1 MPEQVPFIGKQKE
14 LNLIDELINKSER
27 LPLIFIGG
35 EGGIGKSRLLRKVHN
50 NLKTQHTLLVADVID
65 FDDLNFRIFQH
76 VNRKIAKIIG
86 ENSFYDYLKIESEY
100 YQNIQKGVNYEQ
112 LEKKRSDV
120 NEKFIECFN
129 RFSSE
134 KKIALFF
141 DTTDHFDKEPRL
153 WDNLRENFVKL
164 ENVIVF
170 MSGRNAERIGKS
182 LKTQDKYKVEF
193 IKLEPFTDNETE
205 EYLTEKEARTHVKI
219 EPELKDKL
227 IRLSCGKPILI
238 DLAVELRSRGL
249 ASDLLR
255 IEGQEEFQR
264 QLVIE
269 IKDIREPMHSLIL
282 AMAHVYPLKSNMIEI
297 LLELQQDE
305 AKELYQD
312 AKTYVFVKILPDN
325 SIMLHDEMRRMI
337 KQYVFKDELAHRLIQ
352 YSKTISQYFFDRIEQ
367 LEEQQG
373 KTEEQDLEL
382 GILKRRYLHH
392 VLFFDK
398 DEGIKTFVKMFDQIK
413 LPFFHD
419 QLFSRVDYYY
429 DTLSEE
435 QKYQVTLRRNQ
446 LLDRANYYYN
456 ELTEGQKCIVNIKK
470 SSLSFN
476 TGKYE
481 EVKKIL
487 ENILNKSD
495 ILSEHR
501 IESLILCANA
511 EVRLGKVKEAIEYFK
526 EAVKISKNSFPLW
539 SIKSHN
545 ALGWAYRLT
554 GDLESAFTHYR
565 DAQNLCL
572 NEMIRQTEK
581 DKLRQLDEEYGLISN
596 NLIFI
601 MSTKRANHATAID
614 LALETIAHWKKTGN
628 KTGLGR
634 CYSALGI
641 VYFRNSLYINSLDVF
656 LEALAIFKELDLKSE
671 LGNTHSWR
679 GATYLRMNN
688 LDDAEKDFKESLTI
702 GTINIKPMT
711 LYRLGHLYS
720 KKEQWERSEK
730 YLRDSIEH
738 AKTIPDF
745 TYWLLSMARLCMLP
759 TEEVIKRLDE
769 VNEMLDDCR
778 SKAENLPQ
786 NSLGLLYI
794 GLSRLLLLQN
804 DMNKKDSILNF
815 LKEGITLTI
824 EHGSSAHTGILV
836 WLELFEKDFDKI
848 NSEIIRLI
856 GIALIDYVAKK
867 EISDLTYMKIKP
879 KLYQWTKW
887 DRKING

>member
-398 DEGIKTFVKMFDQIK
+398 DEGIKTFVKMFDDDK
-413 LPFFHD
+413 
-419 QLFSRVDYYY
+419 QLFIKNQLVSRVDYYY
-429 DTLSEE
+429 D
-435 QKYQVTLRRNQ
+435 N
-446 LLDRANYYYN
+446 
-456 ELTEGQKCIVNIKK
+456 LTEEQKCIVDIKK
-470 SSLSFN
+470 CWLYLN
-476 TGKYE
+476 AGKYE
-481 EVKKIL
+481 EIKEIVK
-487 ENILNKSD
+487 NILNKPD
-495 ILSEHR
+495 ILSEYKV
-501 IESLILCANA
+501 ENLILYANA
-511 EVRLGKVKEAIEYFK
+511 ESRLGNIQEAISYFK
-526 EAVKISKNSFPLW
+526 KAVEISEENKLQIW
-539 SIKSHN
+539 LIKSHN
-545 ALGWAYRLT
+545 GLGWAYRLT
-554 GDLESAFTHYR
+554 GDLESALTHYR

-572 NEMIRQTEK
+572 NEMISQTDK
-581 DKLRQLDEEYGLISN
+581 VKLRQLDEEYGLISN

-641 VYFRNSLYINSLDVF
+641 VYFRNSLYINSLESF
-656 LEALAIFKELDLKSE
+656 NEALAIFKELELKSE
-671 LGNTHSWR
+671 LGFTQSWR

-702 GTINIKPMT
+702 GTINIKSMT
-711 LYRLGHLYS
+711 LYRLGHLYF
-720 KKEQWERSEK
+720 KKEQWELSEK
-730 YLRDSIEH
+730 YLRESIEH
-738 AKTIPDF
+738 AKKNLDF
-745 TYWLLSMARLCMLP
+745 TYWLLSIARLCMLP
-759 TEEVIKRLDE
+759 TEELIKRFDE
-769 VNEMLDDCR
+769 VNEMFNHCR

-786 NSLGLLYI
+786 NSLGLFYI
-794 GLSRLLLLQN
+794 GISRLLLLNN
-804 DMNKKDSILNF
+804 DIQKKNDILNF
-815 LKEGITLTI
+815 LTKGIGLAI
-824 EHGSSAHTGILV
+824 EHGSEAHTAILH

-887 DRKING
+887 DNNING

>member
-1 MPEQVPFIGKQKE
+1 
-14 LNLIDELINKSER
+14 
-27 LPLIFIGG
+27 
-35 EGGIGKSRLLRKVHN
+35 
-50 NLKTQHTLLVADVID
+50 
-65 FDDLNFRIFQH
+65 
-76 VNRKIAKIIG
+76 
-86 ENSFYDYLKIESEY
+86 
-100 YQNIQKGVNYEQ
+100 
-112 LEKKRSDV
+112 
-120 NEKFIECFN
+120 
-129 RFSSE
+129 
-134 KKIALFF
+134 
-141 DTTDHFDKEPRL
+141 
-153 WDNLRENFVKL
+153 
-164 ENVIVF
+164 

-352 YSKTISQYFFDRIEQ
+352 YSKTIAQYFFDRIEQ

-614 LALETIAHWKKTGN
+614 
-628 KTGLGR
+628 
-634 CYSALGI
+634 
-641 VYFRNSLYINSLDVF
+641 
-656 LEALAIFKELDLKSE
+656 
-671 LGNTHSWR
+671 
-679 GATYLRMNN
+679 
-688 LDDAEKDFKESLTI
+688 
-702 GTINIKPMT
+702 
-711 LYRLGHLYS
+711 
-720 KKEQWERSEK
+720 
-730 YLRDSIEH
+730 
-738 AKTIPDF
+738 
-745 TYWLLSMARLCMLP
+745 
-759 TEEVIKRLDE
+759 
-769 VNEMLDDCR
+769 
-778 SKAENLPQ
+778 
-786 NSLGLLYI
+786 
-794 GLSRLLLLQN
+794 
-804 DMNKKDSILNF
+804 
-815 LKEGITLTI
+815 
-824 EHGSSAHTGILV
+824 
-836 WLELFEKDFDKI
+836 
-848 NSEIIRLI
+848 
-856 GIALIDYVAKK
+856 
-867 EISDLTYMKIKP
+867 
-879 KLYQWTKW
+879 
-887 DRKING
+887 